1 MNDEVIVKI
10 EIGKKDFGDKTIF
23 SNLELSISK
32 GEIVSLLGASGCG
45 KTTLLRMISGLES
58 VNDNEII
65 FNEKS
70 AGNIGFIFQKPVL
83 YPHLNV
89 GKNIL
94 LGVNKKISKQEKIAI
109 IESSLELVNLS
120 GYAERKVTTLSGG
133 EAQRVVLA
141 RALLAEPMLLLL
153 DEPFSSLDLDSRRKL
168 ANEVKEILK
177 VKGVAAIHV
186 SHDIE
191 EASIISDRILNW
203 NEICTPN
210 NASNNNEHVQSIH
223 E

>member
-65 FNEKS
+65 FDENS

-191 EASIISDRILNW
+191 EASIISGRILNW
-203 NEICTPN
+203 DEICTPN